1 MNKMLTEMHSCV
13 SEASFNNSQL
23 NNHSTNNTMQR
34 ALKSLFMALA
44 TKIPGD
50 KTLI

>member
-1 MNKMLTEMHSCV
+1 MRSCV
-13 SEASFNNSQL
+13 REVSFNNSQL
-23 NNHSTNNTMQR
+23 NNHSINNIVQR

-44 TKIPGD
+44 TKLPED